1 VAESPSGNLWY
12 GGCVQNGVAGLEA
25 QLVEERYLQ
34 FAALGQ
40 GLAGWTSGQA
50 ASRAECLSVL

>member
-1 VAESPSGNLWY
+1 
-12 GGCVQNGVAGLEA
+12 VQNGVAGLEA